1 MTCEEDQ
8 KVFEVFLKNRELNE
22 VVVKR
27 RRMRYEVVPMAQRR
41 EKMKSNLSLAVR
53 RTLGIPS
60 RTVSVVCV
68 CWGRGLR
75 LLERRQRW

>member
-68 CWGRGLR
+68 CWGPGLR

>member
-68 CWGRGLR
+68 CWGG
-75 LLERRQRW
+75 